1 MGYNDFKGMPFFRSM
16 AGNGWAN
23 RAGSA
28 EKN

>member
-1 MGYNDFKGMPFFRSM
+1 MGNSDFKEVPFFRSM

-28 EKN
+28 GKN